1 MIMKTDLILN
11 NISNHIQLD
20 DREKEL
26 FISLLRFSKLGKK
39 EFLLHQGDI
48 SYFETF
54 VVEGC
59 LRSYYIDSGGF
70 EHIVMFAPE
79 DWWIND
85 LYSYLTQKPAEYNI
99 DALEETEILQI
110 GKSDL
115 DLLYQKIPK
124 FERFFRIKFQNAFVA
139 HQKRITESQINT
151 AEIRYQDFIRK
162 YPTLEQRI
170 PQKQIASFLGITP
183 EFLSMIRKKLAT
195 R

>member
-1 MIMKTDLILN
+1 MNYGLILK

-20 DREKEL
+20 EKEIE
-26 FISLLRFSKLGKK
+26 FFVSLLKQKRLKKK
-39 EFLLHQGDI
+39 ECLLSQGDI

-59 LRSYYIDSGGF
+59 LRSYYTDSDGI

-85 LYSYLTQKPAEYNI
+85 LYSFLTQKPADYSI

-110 GKSDL
+110 EKSDL
-115 DLLYQKIPK
+115 ELLYQKIPK

-139 HQKRITESQINT
+139 HQRRITESLTNA
-151 AEIRYQDFIRK
+151 AETRYQDFIRK
-162 YPTLEQRI
+162 YPQLEQRI

-183 EFLSMIRKKLAT
+183 EFLSMIRKKMAS